1 MVPPGPPNP
10 LGGAQPVPPSLL
22 RSNSGLM
29 VGQGGGIPSQGGG
42 FPSIVSP
49 RNQFGNM
56 NILGNAPNVSSLLH
70 QSLGN
75 GGINPGL
82 PGPGISQR
90 VDNGAESD
98 PLSGAGN
105 GMGFN
110 TPSTSFVSSAMTAN
124 PNSGQVQGQRFP
136 SPSGNQMLTDQSPS
150 QQIDSQNYQH
160 NQQFQQ
166 FSGPSNSQTQQQ
178 QQQFQS
184 IRGGLGGVGPVKQE
198 PQVTNDQTP
207 QQLQSLRNM
216 ATVKQ
221 EPQQLQSMRG
231 LTNVK
236 VEPQHSSPSLFLQQQ
251 QQQQQ
256 QQLLHLSKQSPQ
268 AAAAQLFHQQRLLQL
283 QQQQQQQQLLKG
295 LPQQRNPL
303 QPQFQTQ
310 NHAIRSPVKP
320 SYEPGMCA
328 RRLTHYL
335 YQQQHRPEDNNIEFW
350 RKFVVEYFAPN
361 AKKKWCVSM
370 YGSGRQTTGV
380 FPQDV
385 WHCEICNRKPGRG
398 FEATAEVLPRLFKI
412 KYESGTLEELL
423 YVDMPREYQNSSGQ
437 IVLDY
442 AKAIQESV
450 FEQLRVVR
458 DGQLRIVFSQPDLKI
473 VSWEFCAR
481 RHEELIPRRLL
492 IHQVSQLGAAAQK
505 YQATTQNGST
515 ASVSELQ
522 NNCNMFVAS
531 ARQLAKALEVPLV
544 NDLGYTKRYVRCLQ
558 ISEVVNSMKDL
569 IDYSRETRTGPMESL
584 TKFPRRNGSS
594 AGVQGATQPSED
606 QSQQQ
611 QGQSQSQPQQQQTP
625 PQSQQQQQQQQQ
637 TASNSNHE
645 SSVQAGAMQLASSN
659 GIPSVNNSLNQS
671 SVTSSSSTV
680 ARLLHQNSMNS
691 RQQTSMNGVSSPYAG
706 NGVNSPYAGNAVQ
719 MPSPSSSNTMPQSQ
733 PNSST
738 FQSPTPCSSSNPPQ
752 TSHGGLSSG
761 SHVNSASSP
770 NISMHQPTLSGDIDA
785 NDSQSSVQK
794 IIHEMMMSSQ
804 LGGGGLIGGGTMGN
818 DMKSVNGLIATA
830 NNSILNGSSC
840 FVGNGTA
847 NANIGMGPGY
857 GNMGNGLSQVA
868 MVNGIRSALGNNSM
882 SMNGRVGMPMSRE
895 QGMAQQQQDL
905 GNQLLNGLG
914 AVNGFNN
921 LQFDWK
927 TSP

>member
-10 LGGAQPVPPSLL
+10 LGGAQPVPSSLL
-22 RSNSGLM
+22 RSNSSLLG
-29 VGQGGGIPSQGGG
+29 GQGGGMPTPGG

-49 RNQFGNM
+49 RTQFGNM
-56 NILGNAPNVSSLLH
+56 NMLGNAPNVSSLLH

-75 GGINPGL
+75 GGHNSG
-82 PGPGISQR
+82 R
-90 VDNGAESD
+90 ADNGAESD
-98 PLSGAGN
+98 PMASAGN

-110 TPSTSFVSSAMTAN
+110 APSTSFSSSAMAAN

-136 SPSGNQMLTDQSPS
+136 SHSGNQMLTDQSPS
-150 QQIDSQNYQH
+150 QQLDSQNYQH

-166 FSGPSNSQTQQQ
+166 FSAPSNSQTQQQ

-207 QQLQSLRNM
+207 QQLQALRNL

-221 EPQQLQSMRG
+221 EPQQIQSMRG
-231 LTNVK
+231 LATVK
-236 VEPQHSSPSLFLQQQ
+236 MEPQHSSPSLFLHQQQQ

-256 QQLLHLSKQSPQ
+256 QQLLHMSKQSPQ
-268 AAAAQLFHQQRLLQL
+268 AAAAAQLFHQQRLMQL
-283 QQQQQQQQLLKG
+283 QQQQQQQQLLKAI
-295 LPQQRNPL
+295 PQQRNPL
-303 QPQFQTQ
+303 QSQFQPQ
-310 NHAIRSPVKP
+310 NHTIRSPVKP
-320 SYEPGMCA
+320 AYEPGMCA

-350 RKFVVEYFAPN
+350 RKFVAEYFAPN

-423 YVDMPREYQNSSGQ
+423 YIDMPREYQNSSGQ

-473 VSWEFCAR
+473 ISWEFCAR

-492 IHQVSQLGAAAQK
+492 IPQVSQLGAAAQK
-505 YQATTQNGST
+505 YQAATQNGSST

-584 TKFPRRNGSS
+584 AKFPRRNGSS
-594 AGVQGATQPSED
+594 VGVHDPAQPSED

-611 QGQSQSQPQQQQTP
+611 PQLNSQQQQ
-625 PQSQQQQQQQQQ
+625 PQLNSQQQQQQQQ
-637 TASNSNHE
+637 TASQNSNHD

-659 GIPSVNNSLNQS
+659 GIPSVNNSLNPA
-671 SVTSSSSTV
+671 SVTSSSSSV
-680 ARLLHQNSMNS
+680 VRLLHQNSMNS
-691 RQQTSMNGVSSPYAG
+691 RQQTPMNGVNSPYAG

-733 PNSST
+733 PNPST

-752 TSHGGLSSG
+752 TSHGGISSG
-761 SHVNSASSP
+761 PHVNSANSP
-770 NISMHQPTLSGDIDA
+770 NISVHQPTLSGDIDA

-794 IIHEMMMSSQ
+794 IIHDMMMSSQ
-804 LGGGGLIGGGTMGN
+804 LGGGGLVGGGTMGN
-818 DMKSVNGLIATA
+818 DIKSVNGMIATA

-840 FVGNGTA
+840 LVGNGTA

-857 GNMGNGLSQVA
+857 GNMGNGLSQAA
-868 MVNGIRSALGNNSM
+868 MANGIRAALGNNSVA
-882 SMNGRVGMPMSRE
+882 MNGRVGMPMSRE
-895 QGMAQQQQDL
+895 QSMSQQQQDL
-905 GNQLLNGLG
+905 GNQLLSGLG